1 MNNKVSAEV
10 TPEQLAEFKKDMEA
24 IKAKYPWLINLTP
37 EERLSGAHLGEK
49 SFPFAS
55 KAYEYIRT
63 NPEYLPSYINK
74 VEANRDFSLWSNL
87 NQMLRTS
94 NILTDSM
101 SDTAM
106 QAGFEA
112 MEVALAYYNSV
123 KEAAKR
129 NAPGAQT
136 IYEDLRSRFTG
147 QKTKATTGPTTK

>member
-1 MNNKVSAEV
+1 MLIIGHRGAGGLA
-10 TPEQLAEFKKDMEA
+10 PE
-24 IKAKYPWLINLTP
+24 N
-37 EERLSGAHLGEK
+37 
-49 SFPFAS
+49 
-55 KAYEYIRT
+55 
-63 NPEYLPSYINK
+63 
-74 VEANRDFSLWSNL
+74 
-87 NQMLRTS
+87 
-94 NILTDSM
+94 SM
-101 SDTAM
+101 AAM